1 MFLKAI
7 YNPIIESAY
16 IFLCQPVSIID
27 LEEKKM
33 SKLKKAFKN
42 QSYLQSSVTLMLF
55 FASWGVWWSFFQ
67 LWLTTPKS
75 GLGLSGS
82 QVGTVFS
89 VNSLV
94 TLVLM
99 FIYGAVQD
107 KLVIK
112 RSLLVFSSVIATL
125 IGPFFIYVYGP
136 LLRSQFNIGIVV
148 GAIVLSAGYLSAVGI
163 FEAVSERFSRL
174 FDFEYGQARAWG
186 SFGYAIVALL
196 AGFLF
201 VINPNLNFWAGSFFG
216 LCLLVNVLFWKP
228 KAEREAID
236 KLSDA
241 STESTVPSLGEMFS
255 LLKLKQLWVVIV
267 FIMFTWTFYNVFDQQ
282 MFPGF
287 YTNLFSSQEV
297 GQQVYGTLNS
307 VQVFCEAAMLGV
319 VPLIMHKIGV
329 KKTLLIGVTIMC
341 LRIGL
346 CSVTT
351 SPVAVSMIK
360 MLHALEVPMFILPM
374 FRYFTLHFDTKL
386 SATLY
391 MIGFQIAAQVG
402 QVILSTPLG
411 ILRDNVGFTMT
422 FRIISLIV
430 LVSGIFAAFLLKND
444 DQDVLGDPFIRQ

>member
-1 MFLKAI
+1 
-7 YNPIIESAY
+7 
-16 IFLCQPVSIID
+16 
-27 LEEKKM
+27 M

>member
-1 MFLKAI
+1 
-7 YNPIIESAY
+7 
-16 IFLCQPVSIID
+16 
-27 LEEKKM
+27 M
-33 SKLKKAFKN
+33 SKLRKAFKN

-94 TLVLM
+94 TLILM

-112 RSLLVFSSVIATL
+112 RSLLVFASVIATL

-136 LLRSQFNIGIVV
+136 LLRSQFNIGILV

-201 VINPNLNFWAGSFFG
+201 VINPNLNFWAGSIFG
-216 LCLLVNVLFWKP
+216 LCLLLNVLFWKP
-228 KAEREAID
+228 KAEREAIA
-236 KLSDA
+236 KMSDA

-319 VPLIMHKIGV
+319 VPLIMRKIGV

-430 LVSGIFAAFLLKND
+430 LVSGVFAAFLLKND

>member
-1 MFLKAI
+1 
-7 YNPIIESAY
+7 
-16 IFLCQPVSIID
+16 
-27 LEEKKM
+27 M

-307 VQVFCEAAMLGV
+307 VQVFCEAAMLGI

>member
-1 MFLKAI
+1 
-7 YNPIIESAY
+7 
-16 IFLCQPVSIID
+16 
-27 LEEKKM
+27 M

-112 RSLLVFSSVIATL
+112 RSLLVFASVIATL

-255 LLKLKQLWVVIV
+255 LLKLKQLWVVII

-319 VPLIMHKIGV
+319 VPLIMRKIGV

>member
-1 MFLKAI
+1 
-7 YNPIIESAY
+7 
-16 IFLCQPVSIID
+16 
-27 LEEKKM
+27 M

-444 DQDVLGDPFIRQ
+444 DQNVLGDPFIRQ

>member
-1 MFLKAI
+1 
-7 YNPIIESAY
+7 
-16 IFLCQPVSIID
+16 
-27 LEEKKM
+27 M
-33 SKLKKAFKN
+33 SKLKKAFQN

-112 RSLLVFSSVIATL
+112 RSLLVFASVIATL
-125 IGPFFIYVYGP
+125 IGPFFIYIYGP
-136 LLRSQFNIGIVV
+136 LLRHQFNVGIFV
-148 GAIVLSAGYLSAVGI
+148 GAVVLSAGYLSAVGI

-186 SFGYAIVALL
+186 SFGYAVVALL

-201 VINPNLNFWAGSFFG
+201 VVNPDLNFWAGSLFG
-216 LCLLVNVLFWKP
+216 LCLLLNVLFWKP
-228 KAEREAID
+228 QAERDAAA
-236 KLSDA
+236 KLSSADEEA
-241 STESTVPSLGEMFS
+241 TVPSLGEMFS
-255 LLKLKQLWVVIV
+255 LLKLKQLWVVII

-319 VPLIMHKIGV
+319 VPVIMRKIGV

-411 ILRDNVGFTMT
+411 ILRDNVGFTVT

-430 LVSGIFAAFLLKND
+430 LVSGVFAAFLLKND
-444 DQDVLGDPFIRQ
+444 DQDVLGDPFVRQ

>member
-1 MFLKAI
+1 
-7 YNPIIESAY
+7 
-16 IFLCQPVSIID
+16 
-27 LEEKKM
+27 M

-112 RSLLVFSSVIATL
+112 RSLLAFSSVIATL

>member
-1 MFLKAI
+1 
-7 YNPIIESAY
+7 
-16 IFLCQPVSIID
+16 
-27 LEEKKM
+27 M

-94 TLVLM
+94 TLILM

-112 RSLLVFSSVIATL
+112 RSLLVFASVIATL

-136 LLRSQFNIGIVV
+136 LLRSQFNIGILV
-148 GAIVLSAGYLSAVGI
+148 GAVVLSAGYLSAVGI

-216 LCLLVNVLFWKP
+216 LCLLLNVLFWKP
-228 KAEREAID
+228 KAEREAIA
-236 KLSDA
+236 KMSDA

-319 VPLIMHKIGV
+319 VPLIMRKIGV